1 MIILMG
7 RSKIKCCSEPEKAK
21 QLKHLSC
28 MEGCYWMLKTA
39 KRYMALHL
47 YLLSKECLKH
57 FHTNDYIPN
66 QSVNFIINLTGK
78 SDQIL

>member
-1 MIILMG
+1 
-7 RSKIKCCSEPEKAK
+7 
-21 QLKHLSC
+21 
-28 MEGCYWMLKTA
+28 MLKTA